1 MRGVHG
7 GAYLLKK
14 DLNSAGAGVEDRE
27 YVLYTSNIEYRA
39 VFSNLVLF
47 VLYKETVSRVLLN
60 SS

>member
-1 MRGVHG
+1 MAVHG

-27 YVLYTSNIEYRA
+27 YMYTSNIEYRA